1 MHKAKGQFGVAL
13 AYLDSALQTSSDER
27 VPKAIKL
34 KILKELAE
42 SQEYNSDLER
52 SYIFLKRYS
61 SLRDSTYSFE
71 KMAEIGKLETE
82 RLLTERNLSQERQL
96 IRKQRIQHSIVFIL
110 LVVIIGALFYIR
122 RFNINPKVLG
132 STIFLIIL
140 MTFELILAIFDP
152 LITNISD
159 NVPVLILAGNFVI
172 ALMFV
177 PIHRLLETWFQRK
190 IIQKSVPKETTSA
203 S

>member
-1 MHKAKGQFGVAL
+1 MAL

>member
-1 MHKAKGQFGVAL
+1 L